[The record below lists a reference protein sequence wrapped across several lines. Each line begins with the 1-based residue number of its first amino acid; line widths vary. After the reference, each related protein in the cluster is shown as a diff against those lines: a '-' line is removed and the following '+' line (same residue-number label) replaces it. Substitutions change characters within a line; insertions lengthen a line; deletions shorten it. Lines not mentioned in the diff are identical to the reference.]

1 LAPLVGRSAPDF
13 ELLDGRKLGDLLR
26 NGKGLLLDFD
36 DRKPL
41 QCLASLWCGRIR
53 YVASDAKDRMG
64 LSAMLV
70 RPDGFVAWV
79 GEGAFDHAE
88 IAQATLR
95 WFGKPA
101 GS

>member
-1 LAPLVGRSAPDF
+1 
-13 ELLDGRKLGDLLR
+13 
-26 NGKGLLLDFD
+26 
-36 DRKPL
+36 
-41 QCLASLWCGRIR
+41 
-53 YVASDAKDRMG
+53 MG